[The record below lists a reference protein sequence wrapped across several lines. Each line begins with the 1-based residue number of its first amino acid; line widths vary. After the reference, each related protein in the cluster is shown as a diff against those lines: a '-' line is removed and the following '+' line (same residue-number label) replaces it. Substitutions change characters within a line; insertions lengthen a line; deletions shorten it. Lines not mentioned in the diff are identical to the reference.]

1 MTTKSPP
8 SQARRP
14 IRVAQVIFAGAAT
27 IASLALLTGAR
38 PGVVETGVA
47 LGSVRLAD
55 QATALS
61 APATGLAGGSAKD
74 DPGDPGW
81 SPPVDPGPSYP
92 TSPGWSTQPDP
103 GWNAEPGWDF
113 QPSP

>member
-1 MTTKSPP
+1 MTTKSSP
-8 SQARRP
+8 SQERRP

-27 IASLALLTGAR
+27 IAAL
-38 PGVVETGVA
+38 A

-61 APATGLAGGSAKD
+61 APTTGLAGGSAKD

-92 TSPGWSTQPDP
+92 TSPEWRTQPDP
-103 GWNAEPGWDF
+103 GWNADPGWDF